1 MNLYLEAELDP
12 NATGSSKLGLFGIPT
27 KREDAAIILI
37 PVPWEVTTS
46 YGSGTS
52 RGPEAILQASA
63 QVDLFDRQ
71 TGRAY
76 ERGYHLLP
84 IPEQWQSLNDQLKP
98 KAMKIREELEEKGEL
113 SAANQ
118 KVLQEIN
125 DACAKMSDWVY
136 QTAKQIMSEGKIP
149 AVIGGDH
156 SSPEGLI
163 RAVCEDNEVGVLH
176 VDAHADLRVAY
187 QGFTRSH
194 ASIMHNVLN
203 GPSKPAK
210 LVQVAI
216 RDFCEEEFH
225 TITDSDRI
233 ITIFDLDLKTQLF
246 EGQRWADICD
256 EIINHLPEQVYLSID
271 IDGLSPEFCPNT
283 GTPVPGGLS
292 FDQLTFLISRLVVA
306 KRKIVGF
313 DLNEVAPALDG
324 GSEWDANVGARL
336 LYKMCG
342 WTVLS
347 QHQAE

>member
-1 MNLYLEAELDP
+1 MGHPLRRFFLDP
-12 NATGSSKLGLFGIPT
+12 NATGSHKLGLFGVPT
-27 KREDAAIILI
+27 TREQAAIVLI

-52 RGPEAILQASA
+52 RGPEAILHASA

-71 TGRAY
+71 IGRSY

-84 IPEQWQSLNDQLKP
+84 QSEKWLALNDELKP
-98 KAMKIREELEEKGEL
+98 KAMRLREELEEKGEL
-113 SAANQ
+113 SAASE
-118 KVLQEIN
+118 KILQQIN
-125 DACAKMSDWVY
+125 RACADMSDWVY
-136 QTAKQIMSEGKIP
+136 ETAKKILSEGKIP

-163 RAVCEDNEVGVLH
+163 RAICEDNEVGILH

-194 ASIMHNVLN
+194 ASIMHNVMSAK
-203 GPSKPAK
+203 SKPTA

-216 RDFCEEEFH
+216 RDFCEEEFN
-225 TITDSDRI
+225 TIADSHEI
-233 ITIFDLDLKTQLF
+233 HTIFDQDIKTQLF
-246 EGQRWADICD
+246 EGQKWSDICED
-256 EIINHLPEQVYLSID
+256 IIRHLPEKVYLSID

-292 FDQLTFLISRLVVA
+292 FDQLNYLFSKLVMA

-313 DLNEVAPALDG
+313 DLNEVAPSEG

-347 QHQAE
+347 QHEDV

>member
-1 MNLYLEAELDP
+1 MNTGNLNP
-12 NATGSSKLGLFGIPT
+12 NATGSSKLGLFGIPNT
-27 KREDAAIILI
+27 REKSEIILI

-71 TGRAY
+71 FGKSY

-84 IPEQWQSLNDQLKP
+84 TPEKWLKLNDELKP
-98 KAMKIREELEEKGEL
+98 KAMKIREELEENGEL
-113 SAANQ
+113 SAASE
-118 KVLQEIN
+118 KVLQQIN
-125 DACAKMSDWVY
+125 QACSDMSDWVY
-136 QTAKQIMSEGKIP
+136 ETAKKILSEGKIP

-163 RAVCEDNEVGVLH
+163 RAICEKEEEVGALH
-176 VDAHADLRVAY
+176 VDAHADLRIAY

-194 ASIMHNVLN
+194 ASIMYNVIN
-203 GPSKPAK
+203 AKWKPKA

-216 RDFCEEEFH
+216 RDFCEEEFNM
-225 TITDSDRI
+225 ITESTN
-233 ITIFDLDLKTQLF
+233 ITTVFDQEIKSQLF
-246 EGQRWADICD
+246 EGQKWSDICD
-256 EIINHLPEQVYLSID
+256 DIIQHLPEKVYLSID

-292 FDQLTFLISRLVVA
+292 FDQLTYLFSKLVMA
-306 KRKIVGF
+306 KRRIVGF
-313 DLNEVAPALDG
+313 DLNEVAPAADG

-347 QHQAE
+347 QHKE

>member
-1 MNLYLEAELDP
+1 MDP

-27 KREDAAIILI
+27 ERENSEIILI

-84 IPEQWQSLNDQLKP
+84 IPEDWQSLNDRLKP
-98 KAMKIREELEEKGEL
+98 KAIKIREELEEKGEL
-113 SAANQ
+113 SEANQ

-125 DACAKMSDWVY
+125 EACAKMSDWVY
-136 QTAKQIMSEGKIP
+136 QTAKQILSEGKIP

-163 RAVCEDNEVGVLH
+163 RAVCEKGAVGVLH

-194 ASIMHNVLN
+194 ASIMHNVISAQ
-203 GPSKPAK
+203 SKPEK

-225 TITDSDRI
+225 AITDSDRI
-233 ITIFDLDLKTQLF
+233 ITVFDQDIKTQLF
-246 EGQRWADICD
+246 EGQKWADICE
-256 EIINHLPEQVYLSID
+256 EIIGHLPDQVYLSID

-292 FDQLTFLISRLVVA
+292 FDQLTYLISRVVMS

-313 DLNEVAPALDG
+313 DLNEVAPAIDS

-347 QHQAE
+347 QHRE

>member
-1 MNLYLEAELDP
+1 MDP
-12 NATGSSKLGLFGIPT
+12 NATGSHKLGLFGVPT
-27 KREDAAIILI
+27 RRENAAIVLI

-71 TGRAY
+71 FGHAY

-84 IPEQWQSLNDQLKP
+84 IPEKWQKLNDELKP
-98 KAMKIREELEEKGEL
+98 KAVQIREEMEEKGEL
-113 SAANQ
+113 SAAGE
-118 KVLQEIN
+118 KLLVEIN
-125 DACAKMSDWVY
+125 KACGEMSDWVY
-136 QTAKQIMSEGKIP
+136 DTSKEIMREGKIP

-163 RAVCEDNEVGVLH
+163 RAVCEEQDVGVLH

-194 ASIMHNVLN
+194 ASIMHNVMTAKA
-203 GPSKPAK
+203 KPTA

-216 RDFCEEEFH
+216 RDFCEEEFN
-225 TITDSDRI
+225 TITDNGS
-233 ITIFDLDLKTQLF
+233 ITTYFNQDIKEQLF
-246 EGQRWADICD
+246 EGRKWAEICEDI
-256 EIINHLPEQVYLSID
+256 IQHLPEKVYLSID

-283 GTPVPGGLS
+283 GTPVPGGLT
-292 FDQLTFLISRLVVA
+292 FDQLNYLFSKIVLA
-306 KRKIVGF
+306 KRKVVGF
-313 DLNEVAPALDG
+313 DLNEVAPATD

-336 LYKMCG
+336 LFKMCG

-347 QHQAE
+347 QNSDK